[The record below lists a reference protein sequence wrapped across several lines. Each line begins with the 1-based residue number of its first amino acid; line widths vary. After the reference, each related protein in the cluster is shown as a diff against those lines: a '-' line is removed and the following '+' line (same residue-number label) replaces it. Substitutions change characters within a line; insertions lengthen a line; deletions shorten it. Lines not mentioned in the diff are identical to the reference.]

1 MHPIFNGYF
10 SNKSKGNQEFE
21 NKLKMIMS
29 DMRFQ
34 INSHNLDLCK
44 ILQGLGYSNGKN

>member
-1 MHPIFNGYF
+1 
-10 SNKSKGNQEFE
+10 
-21 NKLKMIMS
+21 MS

-44 ILQGLGYSNGKN
+44 ILQGLGYSNGKNQLDK